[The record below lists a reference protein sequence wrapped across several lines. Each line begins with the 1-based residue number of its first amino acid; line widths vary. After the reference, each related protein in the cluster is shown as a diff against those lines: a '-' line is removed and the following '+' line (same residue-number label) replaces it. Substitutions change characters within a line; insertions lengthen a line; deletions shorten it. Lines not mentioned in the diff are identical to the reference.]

1 MFELASRRQW
11 AWLANELAQ
20 WTKDGIITD
29 DQQQRILDKYG
40 RHGATS
46 ADSTYQ
52 TDARQTSI
60 VARIVAPLGALM
72 IGAGV
77 IMLLAHNWKSMAVW
91 LKLALAGSAM
101 VAAYGVGYWLAFE
114 RRTHAAVGRA
124 LILLGILLFGA
135 NIWLAAQ
142 VFNISADSS
151 GGVLLWAIGAL
162 LVAHVLQD
170 RPVAYLSMAL
180 LTLWTVL
187 DHAQRVDPRSYLFPM
202 IMAGAGLPL
211 VLSLK
216 SRIAAVQAILSVVV
230 WLAVLFG
237 QQGVFGGML
246 VFVGA
251 IQVFFLLLYEAA
263 RAEFGCV
270 RRAGLGPVIRA
281 VAVTGGLIATYV
293 FTFSSAEEGVR
304 TLRDLYP
311 AAEFLPPVLWIL
323 LPLAVAGCTMLAV
336 TGMLKA
342 PRKDRKSILEHSAVL
357 LLLAATVAYFA
368 MPTAGRHIHT
378 IAMNVIYVGVLL
390 GVLGLGT
397 TEGNPTFIN
406 MAVGFLLLNL
416 MTRYFDVFW
425 TLVHG
430 SMFFI
435 AGGTVLLIS
444 ALLLERQR
452 RNMIR
457 RARAVNP
464 NE

>member
-11 AWLANELAQ
+11 AWLADELAQ

-60 VARIVAPLGALM
+60 VVRIVAPLGALM

-101 VAAYGVGYWLAFE
+101 VAAYGEGYWLAFE

-151 GGVLLWAIGAL
+151 GGVLLWAISAL

-216 SRIAAVQAILSVVV
+216 SPLPQSRQSCRLWYGWQS
-230 WLAVLFG
+230 
-237 QQGVFGGML
+237 
-246 VFVGA
+246 
-251 IQVFFLLLYEAA
+251 
-263 RAEFGCV
+263 
-270 RRAGLGPVIRA
+270 
-281 VAVTGGLIATYV
+281 
-293 FTFSSAEEGVR
+293 SSASKECS
-304 TLRDLYP
+304 
-311 AAEFLPPVLWIL
+311 AACSSSLEQSRSSFFYCMRRREPNSD
-323 LPLAVAGCTMLAV
+323 ACA
-336 TGMLKA
+336 A
-342 PRKDRKSILEHSAVL
+342 PDWV
-357 LLLAATVAYFA
+357 
-368 MPTAGRHIHT
+368 P
-378 IAMNVIYVGVLL
+378 
-390 GVLGLGT
+390 
-397 TEGNPTFIN
+397 
-406 MAVGFLLLNL
+406 
-416 MTRYFDVFW
+416 
-425 TLVHG
+425 
-430 SMFFI
+430 
-435 AGGTVLLIS
+435 
-444 ALLLERQR
+444 
-452 RNMIR
+452 
-457 RARAVNP
+457 
-464 NE
+464 